1 MRGWRLGRGRWIA
14 VAGLMGVMVGLR
26 AGAAQQSSASA
37 RQNTPVQQAQA
48 PTLHEILQRLEENL
62 EQYMARV
69 PSFFCDEHVVSKKD
83 PDRLLESRVTDST
96 FRLKRVANPDPDGKP
111 ILEESREVKRVNGQ
125 PANGESLGGPTTV
138 RRAFSGGLALVSLSQ
153 QACMSYK
160 LLPIK
165 RNHPKEATIV
175 QFASVP
181 TSERPDDCLMQEDV
195 SGRVLID
202 PATMQIKRLEFH
214 APHHLIVPGSR
225 TPNGSVIPRVVG
237 DWDLAIDYAPVELGG
252 KSFWLPATIKVKMS
266 GSPDGMLIANRNVNG
281 SLDGDPFQTDWTF
294 DAVYRNYHRLEV
306 TSRIVPVEAPAQ

>member
-96 FRLKRVANPDPDGKP
+96 FRLKRVANPDPDSAST
-111 ILEESREVKRVNGQ
+111 LEESHEVRMVNGK
-125 PANGESLGGPTTV
+125 PANGQTLSGPTWV
-138 RRAFSGGLALVSLSQ
+138 RGAFSGGLAMVSLSQ
-153 QACMSYK
+153 QACMRYTLK
-160 LLPIK
+160 PIK
-165 RNHPKEATIV
+165 ANKAKEPIIV
-175 QFASVP
+175 QFVSVDAR
-181 TSERPDDCLMQEDV
+181 ERPADCVVKEDI

-202 PATMQIKRLEFH
+202 PATMQITRMEFH
-214 APHHLIVPGSR
+214 APHHVIFPGSKKSDV
-225 TPNGSVIPRVVG
+225 SVIQPVVG
-237 DWDLAIDYAPVELGG
+237 PWDLSIDYAAVQLGG
-252 KSFWLPATIKVKMS
+252 KSFWLPVTIKVKMS

-306 TSRIVPVEAPAQ
+306 TSRIVPGEAPAQ

>member
-266 GSPDGMLIANRNVNG
+266 GSPDGMLIANRNING
-281 SLDGDPFQTDWTF
+281 SLDVDPFQTDWSLF
-294 DAVYRNYHRLEV
+294 ADYSNYHRLEV

>member
-1 MRGWRLGRGRWIA
+1 
-14 VAGLMGVMVGLR
+14 MVGLR

-266 GSPDGMLIANRNVNG
+266 GSPDGMLIANRNING
-281 SLDGDPFQTDWTF
+281 SLDVDPFQTDWSLF
-294 DAVYRNYHRLEV
+294 ADYSNYHRLEV